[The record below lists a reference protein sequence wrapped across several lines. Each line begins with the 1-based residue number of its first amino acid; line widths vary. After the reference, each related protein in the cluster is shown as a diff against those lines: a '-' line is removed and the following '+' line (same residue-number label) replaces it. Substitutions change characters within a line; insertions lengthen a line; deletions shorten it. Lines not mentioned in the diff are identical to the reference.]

1 MLHSTRE
8 NAMRRVF
15 IMAIMLLGITTAQ
28 GQTVLQMNGQTNS
41 SAGRA
46 NSSESA
52 VGSDPLN
59 VPTSSVPSVSSP
71 SLSSQSGTA
80 SGSPATTGS
89 AGGGAG
95 AASSASGTVRLR
107 LDEFSIAFAITGRNT
122 GHIHTGGKHER
133 DRSWFSLA
141 DLSASGPID
150 RRGLGKPER
159 DGRRVARWML
169 RLENNSCADSAD
181 HRICIHGS
189 YFFNSPRASFASSRQ
204 VSNST

>member
-1 MLHSTRE
+1 MLHSTQE

-95 AASSASGTVRLR
+95 AASSASGTV
-107 LDEFSIAFAITGRNT
+107 G
-122 GHIHTGGKHER
+122 
-133 DRSWFSLA
+133 
-141 DLSASGPID
+141 SASTSSQSPLLLPGEIPDTSTQAASMSATAPGSLSPICPPPVPSTD
-150 RRGLGKPER
+150 GGSANLSEMAGASLGE
-159 DGRRVARWML
+159 
-169 RLENNSCADSAD
+169 C
-181 HRICIHGS
+181 
-189 YFFNSPRASFASSRQ
+189 
-204 VSNST
+204 